1 VDRLK
6 DFKKKWQILIA
17 ITPILLV
24 IIILKFVFHFLGWEI
39 ISLNALF
46 VSMIA
51 ATTFLIGFLIT
62 GVLSDYKESEKIPG
76 DLATSLEAI
85 YDEAYILN
93 RNKRSAV
100 TEEFMEFYQALL
112 LSIRSW
118 FYKKERTQNL
128 MFKLSTMNDYF
139 AQFEPLTQ
147 ANFIARMKQEQTNV
161 RRMIN
166 RVHTIRET
174 TFIQSGYAVVEAL
187 AILLIF
193 GLLILKFE
201 PFYESMF
208 IVGLAVFFILY
219 MISLI
224 KDLDDPFDYAQGGDD
239 GNEVSLKPLNDL
251 IDRIGTK
258 ERPEQGPDGPPR
270 T

>member
-1 VDRLK
+1 MEGLK
-6 DFKKKWQILIA
+6 GLRKKWQILLMI
-17 ITPILLV
+17 IPILLA
-24 IIILKFVFHFLGWEI
+24 ILALKTVFHYLGYEI

-46 VSMIA
+46 VSMVA

-76 DLATSLEAI
+76 DLASSLEAI

-100 TEEFMEFYQALL
+100 TEEFLEFHKDLL
-112 LSIRSW
+112 TSIQSW
-118 FYKKERTQNL
+118 FYKKERTRNL
-128 MFKLSTMNDYF
+128 MDKLSSMNDYF

-147 ANFIARMKQEQTNV
+147 ANFITRMKQEQSNV

-166 RVHTIRET
+166 RVHSIRET
-174 TFIQSGYAVVEAL
+174 SFIQSGYAVVEAL
-187 AILLIF
+187 AVLLIF
-193 GLLILKFE
+193 GLLMLKIE

-208 IVGLAVFFILY
+208 IIGLASFFILY
-219 MISLI
+219 MIFLI
-224 KDLDDPFDYAQGGDD
+224 KDLDNPFDYDGSGDE

-251 IDRIGTK
+251 IDRIGK
-258 ERPEQGPDGPPR
+258 K
-270 T
+270 